1 MYNKLDETINNLK
14 KLSKEINQNK
24 EKLKIK
30 IQKIFTKIR
39 TAINEKEE
47 KLLIEVDNEYNKYFM
62 NEEIINKT
70 EKLPKKIKI
79 ALEKAKNILSENVN
93 NVKLNSLINDCINV
107 ENKAKEIKDIYDI
120 IKKCNSNKDLKINYN
135 MNDEDEINS

>member
-14 KLSKEINQNK
+14 KLSKEVNQNK

-47 KLLIEVDNEYNKYFM
+47 KLL
-62 NEEIINKT
+62 
-70 EKLPKKIKI
+70 L
-79 ALEKAKNILSENVN
+79 
-93 NVKLNSLINDCINV
+93 
-107 ENKAKEIKDIYDI
+107 
-120 IKKCNSNKDLKINYN
+120 
-135 MNDEDEINS
+135 